1 MTITR
6 ILAWAVLAG
15 LAACAGGGG
24 SSRSTSSSTI
34 PTVVPSQAGQDDLLR
49 VGDMIMVQLSGVP
62 TDDQFIQQMKVDES
76 GSISLPYIGS
86 IPVAGQTTVQVKER
100 AEALY
105 KMGRYFTTPN
115 VTVTSQQQR
124 FVSVSGEVRAPQRIL
139 HQRELTAMGAIATC
153 GGFTEYANR
162 REIRLLRGGQVIRFN
177 APDILKDP
185 SRDIPLLPD
194 DIIQVDRSIF

>member
-1 MTITR
+1 MMR
-6 ILAWAVLAG
+6 YLALMALAG
-15 LAACAGGGG
+15 LAACAGSGT
-24 SSRSTSSSTI
+24 ST
-34 PTVVPSQAGQDDLLR
+34 PTFSGTMPTPNVVPSQGAPDDRLR
-49 VGDMIMVQLSGVP
+49 VGDLVVVQLSGVP

-105 KMGRYFTTPN
+105 KMGRYFTNPN
-115 VTVTSQQQR
+115 ITVTSQQQR
-124 FVSVSGEVRAPQRIL
+124 FVSVNGEVRTPQRIL
-139 HQRELTAMGAIATC
+139 HQREMTAMGAIASC
-153 GGFTEYANR
+153 GGFTEYANK
-162 REIRLLRGGQVIRFN
+162 REIRLLRGGQVLKFS
-177 APDILKDP
+177 AVEILKDP

>member
-1 MTITR
+1 MRLSHSLI
-6 ILAWAVLAG
+6 I
-15 LAACAGGGG
+15 LAACLLTACGG
-24 SSRSTSSSTI
+24 SGGNTSTATNL
-34 PTVVPSQAGQDDLLR
+34 PTVVPAQPPLDDRLR
-49 VGDMIMVQLSGVP
+49 VGDLIIVQLSGVP
-62 TDDQFIQQMKVDES
+62 ESDQFIQQMKVDES

-86 IPVAGQTTVQVKER
+86 IPVAGLTTVQVKER

-105 KMGRYFTTPN
+105 KMGRYYTTPN
-115 VTVTSQQQR
+115 ITVTSQQQR
-124 FVSVSGEVRAPQRIL
+124 FVSINGEVRAPQRIL

-177 APDILKDP
+177 ALDILKDP
-185 SRDIPLLPD
+185 TKDIPLLPD

>member
-1 MTITR
+1 MTIRR
-6 ILAWAVLAG
+6 ILTWAVLAV
-15 LAACAGGGG
+15 LASCAGSGK
-24 SSRSTSSSTI
+24 SSQSTASV
-34 PTVVPSQAGQDDLLR
+34 PTVVPSQAGQNDVLR
-49 VGDMIMVQLSGVP
+49 VGDMIVVQLSGVP
-62 TDDQFIQQMKVDES
+62 ADDQFIQQMKVDES

-105 KMGRYFTTPN
+105 KMGRFFTTPN

-124 FVSVSGEVRAPQRIL
+124 FVSVNGEVRAPQRIL

-177 APDILKDP
+177 ALDILKDP